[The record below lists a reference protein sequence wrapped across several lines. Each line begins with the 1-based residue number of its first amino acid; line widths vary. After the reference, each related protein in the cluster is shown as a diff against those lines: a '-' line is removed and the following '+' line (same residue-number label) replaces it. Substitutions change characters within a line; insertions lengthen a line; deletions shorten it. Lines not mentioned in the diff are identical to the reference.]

1 MSVTASVSSSAHTIP
16 QKCNKNAQAIISVT
30 RCVAENASK
39 RKNEKLIDMM
49 YYVPSQK
56 NVFIN
61 RLVATATAKS
71 EIVDTGEENTIKFC
85 HVEVSFPC
93 DVNNYYFD
101 NDKTMGFSIVQN
113 SSVHFR
119 LKSWREE
126 YVAIRIYLH
135 ADIYVKLYNICTV
148 LALQNIKFD
157 KFSMYA
163 AVLLPVEVL
172 PHRTRSQHGTYC
184 SKMITEVLQ
193 QCNIAGPAIAAS
205 QACQSNPS
213 LLYMSL
219 GGRTMCH
226 ARTVGG

>member
-1 MSVTASVSSSAHTIP
+1 VTSSAHTKP
-16 QKCNKNAQAIISVT
+16 QKYNKNAQAITLV
-30 RCVAENASK
+30 RCVAENASN
-39 RKNEKLIDMM
+39 RKNEKFIDMM
-49 YYVPSQK
+49 YYVPNQK
-56 NVFIN
+56 DVFIN

-71 EIVDTGEENTIKFC
+71 EIVDTGEEKTIKFC

-93 DVNNYYFD
+93 DANDYYFD

-126 YVAIRIYLH
+126 YVAIRIYLD

-157 KFSMYA
+157 KFGMYA

-172 PHRTRSQHGTYC
+172 RHRTRSQHGTYC
-184 SKMITEVLQ
+184 SKIITEVLQ
-193 QCNIAGPAIAAS
+193 QCNIGGPALAAS
-205 QACQSNPS
+205 EACQSTPI
-213 LLYMSL
+213 LLYMFL

-226 ARTVGG
+226 TRTVGG